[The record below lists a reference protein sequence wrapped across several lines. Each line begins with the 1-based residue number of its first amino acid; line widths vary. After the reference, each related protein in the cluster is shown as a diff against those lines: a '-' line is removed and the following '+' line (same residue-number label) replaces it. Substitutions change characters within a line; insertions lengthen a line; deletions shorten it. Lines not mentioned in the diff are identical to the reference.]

1 LFSEQY
7 FTYRNQISH
16 QLQSI
21 PKIINFTVK
30 SQFPE
35 NKRNAEPPTH
45 HRQRIDEVAVDGV
58 QRARV
63 VVRRSTD
70 RGEIDRLQ
78 QKQTQKSESSTQ

>member
-1 LFSEQY
+1 M
-7 FTYRNQISH
+7 
-16 QLQSI
+16 QS
-21 PKIINFTVK
+21 
-30 SQFPE
+30 
-35 NKRNAEPPTH
+35 RHTH

-78 QKQTQKSESSTQ
+78 QKSELSIQ